1 MASRKRALLEPTDD
15 WQQLQFQLD
24 WTEQTR
30 YELIRPVVVFGAPPV
45 ERAQQT
51 GVSASTI
58 YRRVGRF
65 DQLGMQSLFEAEPVE
80 DKRALPVALRQAI
93 VQLKAEYPPFRPNE
107 LATIC
112 QIRFERR
119 PSRATIKKILSTEP
133 APERVERR
141 FPRYPEMADP
151 LERRGAIVRLH
162 AEGWNIASIAGYLET
177 SRPTVYATLTRWI
190 EEGVRGL
197 EDRPPIPHQP
207 VTKTTLWAMN
217 EVRKL
222 QQNPELGAFRI
233 HAALKQLGIHLST
246 RTCGR
251 ILARNRKLY
260 GLRGHEA
267 KPREPKPM
275 PFKAHWRH
283 EYWTVDVRYLDHQ
296 LGGGNIYS
304 ITILDNYSRYIVGS
318 VVSRT
323 QNLRAYL
330 HVLLSAVAEYGAPQT
345 LVSDGGA
352 IFKAKNALA
361 IYAALG
367 IQKEQIALR
376 QPWQSY
382 IETCF
387 NVQRRMADYHFNQ
400 ATTWDELDQRHAAWV
415 YDYNTQEHW
424 AHLKRQDGRRS
435 PAEVLDQVQGRAFSD
450 QELARIFA
458 PLLTRRR
465 VDQQGYVRFRNWRLY
480 GERGLAGEPASIW
493 VTEEDVTIQADDD
506 PLATYEVKYQRDQ
519 RHFRQVMPKQIFETR
534 HGSPQPPLLE
544 LGPDDWLL
552 AIEQPRRS
560 RRRRR
565 RSALVQ
571 AELFSAI
578 RPPRPVAGCR
588 GGRT

>member
-15 WQQLQFQLD
+15 WQQLQFHLD
-24 WTEQTR
+24 WPEQTR
-30 YELIRPVVVFGAPPV
+30 YELIRPVVVFGSAPV
-45 ERAQQT
+45 ERAKQT

-58 YRRVGRF
+58 YRKVSRF
-65 DQLGMQSLFEAEPVE
+65 DATGMQSLFEAEPVE
-80 DKRALPVALRQAI
+80 DKRALPPAYRQAI

-112 QIRFERR
+112 QTRFERR
-119 PSRATIKKILSTEP
+119 PSRATIKKILKKILATEP
-133 APERVERR
+133 RPVEVVRR
-141 FPRYPEMADP
+141 FPRYAEMTDP
-151 LERRGAIVRLH
+151 VERRGAILRLH
-162 AEGWNIASIAGYLET
+162 AEGWNNTSIGGYLGTTRRRAYET
-177 SRPTVYATLTRWI
+177 LKRWWD
-190 EEGVRGL
+190 EGPNGL
-197 EDRPPIPHQP
+197 EDKAPIPHQAA
-207 VTKTTLWAMN
+207 TKSTLWAMN

-233 HAALKQLGIHLST
+233 HTALKQLGIHLST

-304 ITILDNYSRYIVGS
+304 ITILDNYSRFIVGS
-318 VVSRT
+318 VISRT

-330 HVLLSAVAEYGAPQT
+330 HVLLSAVTEYGAPQA
-345 LVSDGGA
+345 VVRDGGA
-352 IFKAKNALA
+352 IFKANGAMAVYQALA
-361 IYAALG
+361 VTT
-367 IQKEQIALR
+367 EQIAPR
-376 QPWQSY
+376 QAWQSY

-387 NVQRRMADYHFNQ
+387 NVQRRMADYHFAR
-400 ATTWDELDQRHAAWV
+400 ATTWDELLQRHAAWV
-415 YDYNTQEHW
+415 HDYNSREHW

-435 PAEVLDQVQGRAFSD
+435 PAEVLDQVTGREFSD
-450 QELARIFA
+450 PELARIFA
-458 PLLTRRR
+458 PLLTSRR
-465 VDQQGYVRFRNWRLY
+465 VDQQGYVRFRSWRLY

-493 VTEEDVTIQADDD
+493 VTDEDVTIQFADG
-506 PLATYEVKYQRDQ
+506 PLATDDVKYQRDH
-519 RHFRQVMPKQIFETR
+519 RHFRQVTPKQIFETR

-552 AIEQPRRS
+552 AIEQPSRF

-565 RSALVQ
+565 RSALMQ
-571 AELFSAI
+571 AALFSADEA
-578 RPPRPVAGCR
+578 VAGL
-588 GGRT
+588 